1 MQPAKPSSSLLPNVT
16 FTANLYANGMPS
28 RPGSQ
33 DFGKSSVF
41 DRGRGS
47 VTSVTRHETI
57 QAVIFAGLFTGH

>member
-1 MQPAKPSSSLLPNVT
+1 
-16 FTANLYANGMPS
+16 MPS
-28 RPGSQ
+28 RFGGQ

>member
-1 MQPAKPSSSLLPNVT
+1 L
-16 FTANLYANGMPS
+16 TANLYANGMPS

-57 QAVIFAGLFTGH
+57 PAVIFAGLFTGH